1 MASEPLSAG
10 PAPILRRLLP
20 RSQVRQIA
28 AEHSRARALCCI
40 LGGMSVAAL
49 GRDERHPALDANLFQ
64 LISKLDGGA
73 PAVQINWRLDSA
85 RGDTIRC
92 LRLKDTR
99 WHFGRPR
106 CNAAK
111 LNSPHHPRR
120 RLQMFSAHS
129 LPVGVELGHGL

>member
-1 MASEPLSAG
+1 MASELLSAG

-28 AEHSRARALCCI
+28 AEHSRARVLCGI

-73 PAVQINWRLDSA
+73 PAGRLDSA

-106 CNAAK
+106 CNATK